1 MNPSTEEL
9 LTAVESVSSDDV
21 ILMPNNKNII
31 LAAQQAKELSD
42 KNVEVVPTIT
52 VPQGIAAL
60 LALNYQAD
68 LETNARIMKEASEH
82 IETIEITTAVRS
94 AQVNGMSVEQGE
106 VIALINGEL
115 KLKGAAANEVAT
127 GALREV
133 QAEDYEI
140 ITMYYG
146 EVMTG
151 DQAEQLA
158 GEIAERYP
166 DQEIEVIDGG
176 QPHYNYIISVE

>member
-1 MNPSTEEL
+1 
-9 LTAVESVSSDDV
+9 
-21 ILMPNNKNII
+21 
-31 LAAQQAKELSD
+31 
-42 KNVEVVPTIT
+42 
-52 VPQGIAAL
+52 
-60 LALNYQAD
+60 
-68 LETNARIMKEASEH
+68 
-82 IETIEITTAVRS
+82 VRS